1 MDENKIGGNMSLAQA
16 SNVMKEFSM
25 TGKRQAIKDQF
36 AEVSGPGA
44 GLMDVVG
51 GLGGMTGLH
60 GIATGFQNFLMT
72 PEQRF
77 QKGIDTLAKN
87 AETINNFVDKI
98 PADQLESIRKM
109 YGYDKNNQ
117 FAAVRRYLFSLD
129 KSTDKIRT
137 DAGLPL
143 PDESFVDI
151 FLQGVRNFVP
161 EEYFN
166 AGNL

>member
-1 MDENKIGGNMSLAQA
+1 MDENKIGGNMSIYQA
-16 SNVMKEFSM
+16 KNVMTEFNQF
-25 TGKRQAIKDQF
+25 GKREAVKDQF
-36 AEVSGPGA
+36 AQVSGPGA

-51 GLGGMTGLH
+51 GLSAMTGVH
-60 GIATGFQNFLMT
+60 GVVTGVQNFFMT

-109 YGYDKNNQ
+109 YGYDKSNQ

-129 KSTDKIRT
+129 KSANKIRT
-137 DAGLPL
+137 DAGLPI
-143 PDESFVDI
+143 PDESFVNI
-151 FLQGVRNFVP
+151 FLQGVENFIP

>member
-1 MDENKIGGNMSLAQA
+1 MDENKIGGNMSLAEA
-16 SNVMKEFSM
+16 KNVMTDFNQF
-25 TGKRQAIKDQF
+25 GKRQAVKDQF
-36 AEVSGPGA
+36 AAVSGFGA
-44 GLMDVVG
+44 GLMDAVG
-51 GLGGMTGLH
+51 GLSAMTGVH
-60 GIATGFQNFLMT
+60 GMVTGVQNFMMT

-98 PADQLESIRKM
+98 PADQLEAIRKM
-109 YGYDKNNQ
+109 YGYDNKNQ

-129 KSTDKIRT
+129 QSTNKMRT
-137 DAGLPL
+137 GAGIPI
-143 PDESFVDI
+143 PDESFVNI
-151 FLQGVRNFVP
+151 FLQGVENFIP

>member
-1 MDENKIGGNMSLAQA
+1 MDENKIGGNMSTSEA

-25 TGKRQAIKDQF
+25 VGKRQAVKDQF
-36 AEVSGPGA
+36 AGLSGFGA

-51 GLGGMTGLH
+51 GMSAMTGMH
-60 GIATGFQNFLMT
+60 GIATGVQNFLMT

-77 QKGIDTLAKN
+77 QKGIDTLSKN

-98 PADQLESIRKM
+98 PQDQLDAIRKM
-109 YGYDKNNQ
+109 YGYDKKNQ
-117 FAAVRRYLFSLD
+117 FAAARRYLFSLN
-129 KSTDKIRT
+129 KSTDRIRGN
-137 DAGLPL
+137 AGIPI

-151 FLQGVRNFVP
+151 FLQGVENFVP